1 MDGPAHDLRLASVQR
16 FYAPTRLSDD
26 TLTGVYD
33 RVFQAHRVKE
43 AVSESLGIEMPVC
56 ESPILVLTG
65 GQHE

>member
-16 FYAPTRLSDD
+16 FYAPTRLSAD
-26 TLTGVYD
+26 TLTSVYE
-33 RVFQAHRVKE
+33 RVFQTHLVKE
-43 AVSESLGIEMPVC
+43 AVSESLGIERSVC